1 VGKEGRITQEERLH
15 VISLTLTIE
24 YINLKD
30 SILQASKVS
39 PPKSF
44 FLVIIRLDSNCRGE
58 VKTYSIPQLHQ
69 LSHPASAKPHANLPG
84 IYGQATVLI

>member
-39 PPKSF
+39 PPKVVLFS
-44 FLVIIRLDSNCRGE
+44 DH
-58 VKTYSIPQLHQ
+58 KAWQQL
-69 LSHPASAKPHANLPG
+69 
-84 IYGQATVLI
+84 